1 MGTRPADERCRG
13 GVESEGKPSCSR
25 KILEN
30 PENKNLLF
38 WKNNYPRFEPS
49 VPYKTL
55 KKTLFEGE
63 EGGERKDSNEVRS
76 VRR

>member
-1 MGTRPADERCRG
+1 
-13 GVESEGKPSCSR
+13 
-25 KILEN
+25 LEN